1 MFFIRNKLQERSKE
15 RATEIEVF
23 HTKRTVG
30 DVLKH
35 ANTAVTEKAKTEKA
49 SSKSSEIGKAEI
61 TKTETTKSTTTKLVS
76 VESAV
81 PAVSVQP
88 AANPVKPLATAF

>member
-15 RATEIEVF
+15 RPTEIEVF

-35 ANTAVTEKAKTEKA
+35 ANTTVTEKPTKAKTENSPE
-49 SSKSSEIGKAEI
+49 SSQ
-61 TKTETTKSTTTKLVS
+61 KTETKKTETKNT
-76 VESAV
+76 
-81 PAVSVQP
+81 
-88 AANPVKPLATAF
+88 

>member
-35 ANTAVTEKAKTEKA
+35 ANAAVTEKA
-49 SSKSSEIGKAEI
+49 SSKIESNEIAKAEI
-61 TKTETTKSTTTKLVS
+61 TKTETTKSTTKLTTKLVS

-81 PAVSVQP
+81 PTVQP